1 MEEKDDE
8 KNPKEHDVENDTEQR
23 STTEEPESEHH
34 VTCYLED
41 EVASAQ
47 SICNLDLPSAPTD
60 RWTNKF

>member
-23 STTEEPESEHH
+23 STEEPESEPQ
-34 VTCYLED
+34 VACYLED
-41 EVASAQ
+41 EVASAK

-60 RWTNKF
+60 R

>member
-23 STTEEPESEHH
+23 STTEEPESEPQ

-41 EVASAQ
+41 EVASAK

-60 RWTNKF
+60 R

>member
-8 KNPKEHDVENDTEQR
+8 KNPKEHNVENDTEQR
-23 STTEEPESEHH
+23 STEEPESEPQ

-60 RWTNKF
+60 R